1 MPDSP
6 LDEERCPDQ
15 EKPLPDLAP
24 NSILPTLG
32 QVILYGSIVY
42 IWLIIIRVALTWI
55 NPNPYS
61 PLMRCLAWAADPVL
75 TWARRLLPLTL
86 GGMDFSPVL
95 AIIVVRFVGAVL
107 GRWLWGVGLG
117 AAPASLFFF
126 LAAGE
131 LLNLLQSLVWL
142 VIILMFVRLL
152 MSLARPSPYNIIVQ
166 VVFSLTEPLLAP
178 LRRAFPPG
186 PGGLDWRPLVFLLI
200 LLLLQFVVLGSLDAA
215 LRGAYF
221 L

>member
-1 MPDSP
+1 MPDIV
-6 LDEERCPDQ
+6 
-15 EKPLPDLAP
+15 P

-32 QVILYGSIVY
+32 QVILYGSVVY

-61 PLMRCLAWAADPVL
+61 PLMRCLAWAVDPVL
-75 TWARRLLPLTL
+75 ARARRLLPLTL
-86 GGMDFSPVL
+86 GGLDFSPVL

-117 AAPASLFFF
+117 AAPAPLFFT

-131 LLNLLQSLVWL
+131 LLTLLDSLVWL

-152 MSLARPSPYNIIVQ
+152 MSLARPSPYNVIVQ

-200 LLLLQFVVLGSLDAA
+200 LLLLRFVVLGSLEAA
-215 LRGAYF
+215 LRGAYV

>member
-1 MPDSP
+1 
-6 LDEERCPDQ
+6 L
-15 EKPLPDLAP
+15 EKPLPDVAP
-24 NSILPTLG
+24 NLTLLTLG
-32 QVILYGSIVY
+32 QVIYYGSTVY

-55 NPNPYS
+55 SPNPYS
-61 PLMRCLAWAADPVL
+61 PLMRSLAWAVDPVL
-75 TWARRLLPLTL
+75 TRARRLLPLTL
-86 GGMDFSPVL
+86 GGLDFSPVP
-95 AIIVVRFVGAVL
+95 AIILIRFVGAVL
-107 GRWLWGVGLG
+107 GRWLWGLGLG
-117 AAPASLFFF
+117 AAPASLFFT

-142 VIILMFVRLL
+142 VIFLMFLRLL

-186 PGGLDWRPLVFLLI
+186 PGGLDFRPLVFLLI
-200 LLLLQFVVLGSLDAA
+200 LLLLQFVVLGSLVAA
-215 LRGAYF
+215 LQRAYF